1 MKTPE
6 EYITESVFIP
16 EEVQKDCPFSD
27 AEQAFIDKYLGM
39 DGEQF
44 LAKVPRVDPREIDI
58 VQGAAQAAPAKTQE
72 RLAQT
77 GPSAPVVSAPVTPM
91 VVSAPAEEAPPSIVP
106 EAQVPAASAVAN
118 TGADSQLAGKAKGQ
132 GNPAATAPDKPLNQ
146 EKAAPVKSVH
156 AAAPAREEEKAEDLR
171 FKEGLQLV
179 SFLLDAR
186 EMALPIQCIQEVI
199 RYIEPT
205 KIPSAQ
211 VFVSGVINLRG
222 KVTPLL
228 NLRALMGQRSGQEG
242 NGKIDRFIVV
252 CRHKGLQVGLIV
264 TAISTMY
271 RPPARDIE
279 WNVES
284 QVGIS
289 SAFVAGLMKKD
300 DKLINILSIDQ
311 LVDRVI
317 AR

>member
-16 EEVQKDCPFSD
+16 EEVQKDSPFSD
-27 AEQAFIDKYLGM
+27 AEQAFIDKYLGVG
-39 DGEQF
+39 GEQF
-44 LAKVPRVDPREIDI
+44 LAKVPRVDPRGID
-58 VQGAAQAAPAKTQE
+58 VAQGVVQAAPAKVQE
-72 RLAQT
+72 RLAQVE
-77 GPSAPVVSAPVTPM
+77 PSVPASVEAKIAEPAPVVPSSEVAAPKATEAPVGDKTEAKAGQA
-91 VVSAPAEEAPPSIVP
+91 VSEEK
-106 EAQVPAASAVAN
+106 AQAGLAQPVPAKPVP
-118 TGADSQLAGKAKGQ
+118 Q
-132 GNPAATAPDKPLNQ
+132 GNTT
-146 EKAAPVKSVH
+146 PVKSVH
-156 AAAPAREEEKAEDLR
+156 VAASAKGEEKAEDLR
-171 FKEGLQLV
+171 NKEGLQLV

-211 VFVSGVINLRG
+211 TFVSGVINLRG

-228 NLRALMGQRSGQEG
+228 NLRALMGQRGSQES
-242 NGKIDRFIVV
+242 NGKVDRFIVV

-279 WNVES
+279 WNIEA

>member
-16 EEVQKDCPFSD
+16 EEVQKDSSFSD
-27 AEQAFIDKYLGM
+27 AEQAFIDKYLGVGG
-39 DGEQF
+39 DQF
-44 LAKVPRVDPREIDI
+44 LAKVPRVDPRGIDV
-58 VQGAAQAAPAKTQE
+58 VQGAAQAAPAKVQE
-72 RLAQT
+72 RPAKAE
-77 GPSAPVVSAPVTPM
+77 PPISAPVEPKSA
-91 VVSAPAEEAPPSIVP
+91 SAAAPEVPPSVTSEP
-106 EAQVPAASAVAN
+106 KVTDTAFAAKTTADRPLADEAKGQEVSDAAASARPLP
-118 TGADSQLAGKAKGQ
+118 QQKAS
-132 GNPAATAPDKPLNQ
+132 PA
-146 EKAAPVKSVH
+146 KSVH
-156 AAAPAREEEKAEDLR
+156 AAAAAKDEEKAEDLR
-171 FKEGLQLV
+171 NKEGLQLV

-205 KIPSAQ
+205 KIPSAPA
-211 VFVSGVINLRG
+211 FVSGVINLRG

-228 NLRALMGQRSGQEG
+228 NLRAMMGQKGGQDG

-289 SAFVAGLMKKD
+289 SAFVSGLMKKD

-311 LVDRVI
+311 LVDKVI